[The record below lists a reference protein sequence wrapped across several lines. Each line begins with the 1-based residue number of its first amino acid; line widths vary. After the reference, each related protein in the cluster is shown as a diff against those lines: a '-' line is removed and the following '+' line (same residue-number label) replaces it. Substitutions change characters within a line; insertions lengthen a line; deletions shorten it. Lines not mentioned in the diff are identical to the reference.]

1 MKAARPALGFGR
13 YAPYAQGRPR
23 HAGGESRTEDPG
35 RQKGDISTL
44 EKRGYFNFALTL
56 Q

>member
-35 RQKGDISTL
+35 VGRKNSI
-44 EKRGYFNFALTL
+44 RGQTAR
-56 Q
+56 